1 METMSFHENPF
12 RPTFGVPPLF
22 WVGRTAVLDTFR
34 AALDAQPGHPGRS
47 LVISGA
53 RGIGKTVLLNELED
67 IAAARGWITLRAS
80 GRSAMVEELV
90 ETTIP
95 RIMDTLAPADK
106 HKVNRIGI
114 GGLGSIGIEHNTDE
128 AYKPTLNTRLREL
141 LAQLK
146 GAGVLLTID
155 EVQDADAQELASL
168 AVTYQDL
175 VRDELDVAIVVA
187 GLPQGINR
195 LLELPGVTFLR
206 RAQKFVLGP
215 LSPANATVAFKETA
229 AHSGLDFSADA
240 VSAAVELSRGYPYL
254 VQLVGSLAW
263 AHAQRSGATRIEENT
278 VLAIS
283 AEAISVLGTQV
294 HQPAT
299 LTLPPAQR
307 RFLEA
312 MSAVMD
318 SDTAEIQAIA
328 AHHDRTVRS
337 LSATRQRLIDADLI
351 EPTGHGQLRFV
362 IPYMEAYFTAT
373 DSLGRVD

>member
-34 AALDAQPGHPGRS
+34 AALNAQPGHPGRS

-146 GAGVLLTID
+146 GAGVMSSD
-155 EVQDADAQELASL
+155 F
-168 AVTYQDL
+168 
-175 VRDELDVAIVVA
+175 LDS
-187 GLPQGINR
+187 
-195 LLELPGVTFLR
+195 E
-206 RAQKFVLGP
+206 
-215 LSPANATVAFKETA
+215 S
-229 AHSGLDFSADA
+229 S
-240 VSAAVELSRGYPYL
+240 
-254 VQLVGSLAW
+254 
-263 AHAQRSGATRIEENT
+263 
-278 VLAIS
+278 
-283 AEAISVLGTQV
+283 
-294 HQPAT
+294 
-299 LTLPPAQR
+299 
-307 RFLEA
+307 
-312 MSAVMD
+312 
-318 SDTAEIQAIA
+318 
-328 AHHDRTVRS
+328 
-337 LSATRQRLIDADLI
+337 
-351 EPTGHGQLRFV
+351 
-362 IPYMEAYFTAT
+362 
-373 DSLGRVD
+373 